1 MESMAAQ
8 PSTETTAG
16 DDPAALLR
24 AITDLIARLPPDALE
39 VLAGTL
45 NATVTTVKLNP
56 VATINPVPA
65 ATPAPPPPTT
75 LTPPANP
82 ASQRQK
88 SQTPPCKS
96 LDNKSQNPTSRS
108 RGKNVIVTP
117 IFAQPSKY
125 ALLAPDNDNNAK
137 NKGAISKTSRKKSK
151 ANENPVNTPEPK
163 PQRLTNPSKAPPQ
176 GNLAPALKRTNSEII
191 TEMKSPL
198 TYNNENLTPVV
209 LGQAETEVALKR
221 AKITQSQKPV
231 PTALVTSDNPTPAS
245 LGQPHPPIAQQ
256 VPFPS
261 LIAAIS
267 LKRTQLSH
275 KPISSQPAHHQPL
288 LITMLKLALCKEH
301 TTLPKNDP
309 TSLQFTWPAPPNGQL
324 YTPNC

>member
-45 NATVTTVKLNP
+45 NVTVTTAKLNP
-56 VATINPVPA
+56 VATTNPVPA
-65 ATPAPPPPTT
+65 APPPPTT

-117 IFAQPSKY
+117 IFSQQSKY

-137 NKGAISKTSRKKSK
+137 NKGAISKASQKKSK
-151 ANENPVNTPEPK
+151 VNENPLNTPEPK

-198 TYNNENLTPVV
+198 THNNENLTPAV
-209 LGQAETEVALKR
+209 LSQAETEVALKK
-221 AKITQSQKPV
+221 AKISQSQKPV
-231 PTALVTSDNPTPAS
+231 PKALVTSDNPTPAS
-245 LGQPHPPIAQQ
+245 LGQPHPPIALTSTIPIPHSSNITETHAIIAQADLLSTS
-256 VPFPS
+256 PS
-261 LIAAIS
+261 L
-267 LKRTQLSH
+267 T
-275 KPISSQPAHHQPL
+275 
-288 LITMLKLALCKEH
+288 ITNNNAEA
-301 TTLPKNDP
+301 
-309 TSLQFTWPAPPNGQL
+309 S
-324 YTPNC
+324 